1 MISSSSFIAKSLRAP
16 GKNLKLLLVGTPL
29 YTPTSTVYSFDI
41 VTGAYE
47 HCDCI
52 SSVTKLSLD
61 DTVYQ
66 QSKSSGD
73 DCYSKSLSV
82 IMELRKIANHPL
94 LVRHHYTN
102 EKLRAMA
109 VDILKV
115 LWIYLQ
121 TSFSR
126 YSVYYCT
133 VNCVIL
139 IG

>member
-16 GKNLKLLLVGTPL
+16 GKNLKLSLVGALL
-29 YTPTSTVYSFDI
+29 YTPTSTVYFFDI

-47 HCDCI
+47 HYNCFNDLF
-52 SSVTKLSLD
+52 SNKTLTRTDDNLSTNLNLP
-61 DTVYQ
+61 
-66 QSKSSGD
+66 GD

-94 LVRHHYTN
+94 LVRHHYNN

-115 LWIYLQ
+115 LIYKLGSQ
-121 TSFSR
+121 F
-126 YSVYYCT
+126 
-133 VNCVIL
+133 IIAPL
-139 IG
+139 IV